1 MMKVLLAS
9 SLLLPYA
16 AQAAPGDCSTE
27 LGAVATAIES
37 ADYLG
42 TRNADMNRSNLIAKL
57 DAAYAKLDL
66 DKFSDAIDKLLNISD
81 KATAWADPDLRKP
94 KLLDATGINEAVGD
108 AITCVGTVGSST
120 L

>member
-1 MMKVLLAS
+1 MKVLFAS
-9 SLLLPYA
+9 SLLLPFA

-37 ADYLG
+37 ANYLG
-42 TRNADMNRSNLIAKL
+42 TRNADMNRSSLLTKL

-66 DKFSDAIDKLLNISD
+66 DKFSDAIDKLLTISD

-94 KLLDATGINEAVGD
+94 KLDNATDINEAVGE
-108 AITCVGTVGSST
+108 AITCVGTAGSST